1 MRILRDY
8 MQFNYRVNETDGPQ
22 YNEVMEII

>member
-8 MQFNYRVNETDGPQ
+8 MQFNYRNNETNEPQ